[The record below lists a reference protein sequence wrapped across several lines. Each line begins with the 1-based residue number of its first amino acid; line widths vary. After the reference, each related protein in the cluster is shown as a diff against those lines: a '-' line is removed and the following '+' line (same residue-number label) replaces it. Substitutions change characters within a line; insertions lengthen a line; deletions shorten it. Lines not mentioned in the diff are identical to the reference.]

1 MSYEEEFRMK
11 EKEFTPRNKFSHLKV
26 IDELANIVKLA
37 DLEIDEL
44 DLEID
49 ELLYLRKLKKA
60 DEWNLVLS
68 LCLSVIL
75 NTVLIYALI

>member
-44 DLEID
+44 
-49 ELLYLRKLKKA
+49 LYLRKLKKA